1 MSQSDW
7 AQLLQ
12 DLYNIADI
20 DRAVKAS
27 LALAEVANE
36 THTLELY
43 KLLQDESFFIRE
55 AAAVPLARL
64 EGIKALPA
72 LFQAFTRGIQ
82 DGYDNDGLN
91 ATIADLLE
99 SHQKEATPILLKMLT
114 ETDDEI
120 RANAAWALGF
130 VASEITAEP
139 LMYALNNDES
149 SKVRSAAAGSLGSFS
164 GNPKVVDELVKA
176 IKDKDEQVR
185 ISVISSLGYLGDRR
199 GIPPLQEVL
208 KGSSE
213 RIGEFVRYALQQL
226 NAL

>member
-12 DLYNIADI
+12 DLYNITDI
-20 DRAVKAS
+20 DRTVRAS

-43 KLLQDESFFIRE
+43 RMLQDESFFIRE

-72 LFQAFTRGIQ
+72 LFQAFARGIQ
-82 DGYDNDGLN
+82 DGHDNDGLN

-99 SHQKEATPILLKMLT
+99 AHQKEAAPILLKMLT
-114 ETDDEI
+114 KTDDEI

-139 LMYALNNDES
+139 LIYALNNDES
-149 SKVRSAAAGSLGSFS
+149 SKVRSEAAGSLGSFR
-164 GNPKVVDELVKA
+164 GNPKVLDELVRA
-176 IKDKDEQVR
+176 IKDKDEQVC
-185 ISVISSLGYLGDRR
+185 ISAISSLGYLGDKR
-199 GIPPLQEVL
+199 GIPPLQEAL
-208 KGSSE
+208 KGSTE
-213 RIGEFVRYALQQL
+213 RVREFARYSLQRL
-226 NAL
+226 T